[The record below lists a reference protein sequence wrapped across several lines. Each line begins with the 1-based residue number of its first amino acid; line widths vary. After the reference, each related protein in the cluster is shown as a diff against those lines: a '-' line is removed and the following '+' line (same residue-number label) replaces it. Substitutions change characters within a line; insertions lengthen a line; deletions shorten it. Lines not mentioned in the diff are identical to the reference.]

1 MRIAQIAPLIES
13 VPPRLYGGTERVV
26 SYLTEELV
34 RQGNDVTLFATG
46 DSITQAK
53 LVPCTDSALRL
64 EPRCETPLPHYMRMF
79 EEVRR
84 RRRDFDLAHFHID
97 YLHFPLMREMRLPHV
112 TTVHGRQDLWDLKP
126 LFAEYDDMP
135 LISISESQR
144 SPVGR
149 ANWVGTVYHGLPRA
163 LLPFSPKGGEYLAFI
178 GRISAEKRVDRA
190 IEIATRAGRELVI
203 AAKIDKADRDYF
215 ETDIKP
221 LLNTPNVR
229 YIGEVNDREKAEL
242 LGGALALLFPID
254 WPEPFGLTMIEAMS
268 CGTPVIGWHCGS
280 VPEIISDGVSG
291 RIVESVYEAV
301 AAVDE
306 VRAFDRRLV
315 RDCFEHRFS
324 VERMASDYT
333 AVYETLVES
342 HIASVNTAA

>member
-34 RQGNDVTLFATG
+34 RQGDDVTLFATG
-46 DSITQAK
+46 DSITRAN
-53 LVPCTDSALRL
+53 LVACTDSALRL
-64 EPRCETPLPHYMRMF
+64 EPRCETPLPHYMRML

-84 RRRDFDLAHFHID
+84 RRHDFDLVHFHID

-112 TTVHGRQDLWDLKP
+112 TTLHGRQDLWDLEP
-126 LFAEYDDMP
+126 LFAEYEDMP
-135 LISISESQR
+135 LVSISDSQR
-144 SPVGR
+144 APVAH
-149 ANWVGTVYHGLPRA
+149 ANWVGTVYHGLPRD
-163 LLPFSPKGGEYLAFI
+163 LLPFSPDGGDYLAFV
-178 GRISAEKRVDRA
+178 GRISPEKRVDRA
-190 IEIATRAGRELVI
+190 IDIATRADRELVI
-203 AAKIDKADRDYF
+203 AAKVDRADRDYF

-221 LLNTPNVR
+221 LLNNPNVR
-229 YIGEVNDREKAEL
+229 YIGEVNDREKTEL

-268 CGTPVIGWHCGS
+268 CGTPVIAWHCGS
-280 VPEIISDGVSG
+280 VPEIIADGVSG
-291 RIVESVYEAV
+291 RIVESIYEAV

-306 VRAFDRRLV
+306 VATFNRRLV

-324 VERMASDYT
+324 VERMASDYK
-333 AVYETLVES
+333 ALYERLADRHVP
-342 HIASVNTAA
+342 SVHTAA